1 MAHRLDHSK
10 GKAAFISYQAPAWHG
25 LGKVFNQEITI
36 EQALQ
41 ESGLNFHVDKLP
53 NIHRFST
60 GGSGIGEIISDSSF
74 FTIRTDV
81 NKVLGTRLGP
91 DYTVYQNIEALD
103 IVDELLKTKKIIIET
118 VGAIDEGKKVF
129 TCLKLTNSIAVDG
142 TDEIF
147 QYVLLTNSHDGS
159 LAITAMPTNVRVVC
173 ANTLSAALA
182 GAKGAHKIRHTKNA
196 ADRVKEAFTIM
207 GLLEDNSKAN
217 AAAYNAMKYNGIS
230 KEEFFDYIGNIFI
243 TPEEIGGL
251 QKGDKD
257 VLSTRKQNTIGE
269 VLQFAQTG
277 VGQVEALGNSLNM
290 WYAYNAVTGYLTS
303 KKYGSADDRFESLMI
318 GDSAKKINAAGEL
331 ALAPH
336 NIRPLKSSAT
346 KIAGMDQ
353 NFN

>member
-1 MAHRLDHSK
+1 MAHKLDYSK

-25 LGKVFNQEITI
+25 LGKVFNQEISI
-36 EQALQ
+36 EQALK
-41 ESGLNFHVDKLP
+41 ESGLDFHVDKLP
-53 NIHRFST
+53 NIHRLGNGT
-60 GGSGIGEIISDSSF
+60 EVVSDSSF
-74 FTIRTDV
+74 FTVRTDV
-81 NKVLGTRLGP
+81 QKVLGTRLGP

-217 AAAYNAMKYNGIS
+217 AAAYNAMKYNGIT
-230 KEEFFDYIGNIFI
+230 KQEFFDYIGNIFI
-243 TPEEIGGL
+243 TSEEINNL
-251 QKGDKD
+251 QKGEKD

-269 VLQFAQTG
+269 VLQFANNG
-277 VGQVEALGNSLNM
+277 IGQAEALGDSLNM

-336 NIRPLKSSAT
+336 NIRPLKANAS
-346 KIAGMDQ
+346 KIAGMNQ

>member
-1 MAHRLDHSK
+1 MAHKIDHSK
-10 GKAAFISYQAPAWHG
+10 GKSAFISYQAPAWHK

-41 ESGLNFHVDKLP
+41 ESGLDFHVDKLP
-53 NIHRFST
+53 NIHRFT
-60 GGSGIGEIISDSSF
+60 TAGSGIGEIVSDSSF

-91 DYTVYQNIEALD
+91 DYTVYQNTDALA
-103 IVDELLKTKKIIIET
+103 IVDELLKTGKMTIET
-118 VGAIDEGKKVF
+118 AGSLDEGRKVF
-129 TCLKLTNSIAVDG
+129 VCLKMNTRILVSGKDEVLQYLLVTNA
-142 TDEIF
+142 
-147 QYVLLTNSHDGS
+147 HDGS
-159 LAITAMPTNVRVVC
+159 MAVTVMFTNVRVVC
-173 ANTLSAALA
+173 WNTLSAALA
-182 GAKGAHKIRHTKNA
+182 AAKAAHKIRHTKNA
-196 ADRVKEAFTIM
+196 ADRVKEAFEIM
-207 GLLEDNSKAN
+207 GLLENNSKSN
-217 AAAYNAMKYNGIS
+217 EAAYNAMKHNSIT
-230 KEEFFDYIGNIFI
+230 KQEFFDYIGNIFI
-243 TPEEIGGL
+243 TTEEIEGL

-269 VLQFAQTG
+269 VLQYAQSG
-277 VGQVEALGNSLNM
+277 IGQAEALGNSLNM

-336 NIRPLKSSAT
+336 NIRPLKATAT